1 MIQGNETV
9 VLRSQLKVRVTKEL
23 RGRKVAVP
31 NQISRSRVLAADL
44 DKVVGKQITQYHVL
58 NRW

>member
-1 MIQGNETV
+1 MIQGNEAV

-23 RGRKVAVP
+23 RGRKVVVP
-31 NQISRSRVLAADL
+31 SQISRSRVLAADL
-44 DKVVGKQITQYHVL
+44 DKVVGKQIMQYHVL